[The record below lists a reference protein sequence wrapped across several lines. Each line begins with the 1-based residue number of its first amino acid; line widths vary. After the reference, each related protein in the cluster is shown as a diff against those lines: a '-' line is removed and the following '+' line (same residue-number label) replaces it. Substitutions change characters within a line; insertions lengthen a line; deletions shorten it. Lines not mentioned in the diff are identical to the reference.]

1 MEDQVREENMT
12 EEMLRVD
19 VQETGEEV
27 TAEIIEETVTAA
39 PADAADCLDEISE
52 VDTVEE
58 IPGNAASDAEGCEE
72 SAEELEAEAET
83 LVEDDQTESLLDD
96 SDAEI
101 PTAQGQKED
110 SASGNSPV
118 KDPAA
123 GDDMI
128 EDDRDLISVV
138 GVRFRTAGKSYY
150 FATGELP
157 VRRGSHVIVET
168 SRGLEYGTSVCDPIK
183 IHQKRFKAPIK
194 KITRMSTAA
203 DDQRVKENREKER
216 EAFRI
221 CFEKIRRH
229 SLDMKLI
236 DAEYTFDNSKIL
248 FYFTSDGRVDF
259 RDLVK
264 DLAGVFHTR
273 IELRQIGVR
282 DETKILGGY
291 GICGRPLCCHTYL
304 ADFVPVSIKMAK
316 EQNLSLNPT
325 KISGSCGRL
334 MCCLKNEEET
344 YEALNKNLPRLG
356 DEVQTS
362 DGLTG
367 EVASV
372 NILKQTV
379 RILVEVN
386 DEKEVHECSAEEITI
401 LRRRK
406 RGQAK
411 PKINRSELKSP
422 SGKGGSRRERI
433 GGKPAETSSDAS
445 GQGQQTGDADQRETA
460 DSNTNAENGERG
472 NQGRAGRNDRGE
484 RNERRDRGERY
495 GSSRGDRSGRGDRNS
510 RNGQDAQ
517 NDRGGSERSERGNR
531 NDRSDRNDR
540 GERSDRSDRNDRGDR
555 SDRSDRN
562 DHGDRRDRSD
572 RNDRNDRNG
581 GRGRRND
588 RGERND
594 RERNDRNDRGDRN
607 GSAVENAAAAADN
620 AAEVRTQENTQRT
633 AAPVARPQR
642 ENDARPEGEGQDQHS
657 RRHHRYRRRN
667 NGNDRRREE
676 GSTQSE

>member
-19 VQETGEEV
+19 VQEAGAEV

-39 PADAADCLDEISE
+39 PADEADRPDEISE
-52 VDTVEE
+52 TDEAEE
-58 IPGNAASDAEGCEE
+58 IPGS
-72 SAEELEAEAET
+72 
-83 LVEDDQTESLLDD
+83 V
-96 SDAEI
+96 
-101 PTAQGQKED
+101 
-110 SASGNSPV
+110 ASGDSPV

-168 SRGLEYGTSVCDPIK
+168 SRGLEYGTSVCDPMK

-379 RILVEVN
+379 RILVEVD
-386 DEKEVHECSAEEITI
+386 DEKEVHECSAEELTI

-411 PKINRSELKSP
+411 PKINRGELKSP
-422 SGKGGSRRERI
+422 GGKGGVRRDRL
-433 GGKPAETSSDAS
+433 GGKPAEAGQDAA
-445 GQGQQTGDADQRETA
+445 GQGEQTGDADQRETA
-460 DSNTNAENGERG
+460 DSNTNAGNGERG
-472 NQGRAGRNDRGE
+472 NQGRAGRNDHSE
-484 RNERRDRGERY
+484 RNDRRDRGERY
-495 GSSRGDRSGRGDRNS
+495 GGSRGDRSGRGDRNS
-510 RNGQDAQ
+510 RGGQDAQ
-517 NDRGGSERSERGNR
+517 NDREGSERSERGNR

-540 GERSDRSDRNDRGDR
+540 GERNDR
-555 SDRSDRN
+555 
-562 DHGDRRDRSD
+562 GDRRDRSD
-572 RNDRNDRNG
+572 RNERNDRNG
-581 GRGRRND
+581 GRGRRYD
-588 RGERND
+588 RSERND
-594 RERNDRNDRGDRN
+594 RIERSGRT
-607 GSAVENAAAAADN
+607 AENTAAAADN
-620 AAEVRTQENTQRT
+620 AAEVRTQENPQQLSDP
-633 AAPVARPQR
+633 AARPQR
-642 ENDARPEGEGQDQHS
+642 ENGTRPEGESQELDQRS
-657 RRHHRYRRRN
+657 RRRHRYRRRN